1 MVQYPLLDCV
11 MICQLP
17 QWNVIHC
24 HMELPPMI
32 DFLIGAAFV
41 MMVVGPAIMASI
53 QHSKSQDH

>member
-1 MVQYPLLDCV
+1 
-11 MICQLP
+11 
-17 QWNVIHC
+17 
-24 HMELPPMI
+24 MI